1 MVLINKLKYFWQK
14 RTRGWSDDELF
25 NLDYEIAKF
34 VLPRLKGFRANVVG
48 WPSEI
53 HRACGEDDAKAK
65 AQWEVELDQ
74 MIKAFEIVSNGGSCI
89 DSKIKE
95 VQKGLDLFAKR
106 FQSLGQ

>member
-34 VLPRLKGFRANVVG
+34 VLPRLKGFRANIVG

-53 HRACGEDDAKAK
+53 QWACEEDDAKAK
-65 AQWEVELDQ
+65 AQWEAELDL
-74 MIKAFEIVSNGGSCI
+74 MIQAFDIILSECLITDDKYHKVQNGLTVFG
-89 DSKIKE
+89 
-95 VQKGLDLFAKR
+95 KR
-106 FQSLGQ
+106 FQSLWQ